1 MGHIVFIA
9 VINNSVM
16 KIMAFKYIVITLLS
30 IIISDIHAQYN
41 KKRGDRDY
49 TNNKSQGKPDAG
61 KDVNTAKE
69 TPVKIIEYIPGT
81 WVIDHVYKGK
91 DLAQNDTLAKNQKI
105 EFNREGR
112 FVSFSENE
120 KIDSGAYR
128 INEEHAI
135 LYMASVGDNKKPVEW
150 DVWFDKDG
158 TMTMKKRRTEKDG
171 QDLGFVYRREGSTTS
186 SNRKQ

>member
-1 MGHIVFIA
+1 M
-9 VINNSVM
+9 NM
-16 KIMAFKYIVITLLS
+16 KIVKYIVIALLS
-30 IIISDIHAQYN
+30 IIICDIHAQYN

-49 TNNKSQGKPDAG
+49 TNNKSQGKPQAE
-61 KDVNTAKE
+61 KNVNTTKE

-91 DLAQNDTLAKNQKI
+91 DVAQNDTLAKNQKI

-112 FVSFSENE
+112 YVSFSDNE

-135 LYMASVGDNKKPVEW
+135 LYLASAGDNEKPVEW
-150 DVWFDKDG
+150 DVWFDRDG
-158 TMTMKKRRTEKDG
+158 TMTMKLRRTENAG
-171 QDLGFVYRREGSTTS
+171 TDLGYVYRREASTTS